1 MPSKVIVNIDETG
14 VYFDTPPTR
23 ILCER
28 GAPSNITT
36 SQKHSAQLRAVVFPG
51 RQLPHLFIVRGER
64 DDTIALEEVPTY
76 PKVMFGLR
84 IYVP

>member
-28 GAPSNITT
+28 GAPSNTTT
-36 SQKHSAQLRAVVFPG
+36 SQKHSARMTVVN
-51 RQLPHLFIVRGER
+51 LTLFNTKLGWI
-64 DDTIALEEVPTY
+64 
-76 PKVMFGLR
+76 VMFGLR

>member
-36 SQKHSAQLRAVVFPG
+36 SQKHSARMTVGDNYRFYLSSEVN
-51 RQLPHLFIVRGER
+51 LTLFNTKLGWI
-64 DDTIALEEVPTY
+64 
-76 PKVMFGLR
+76 VMFGLR